1 MRRKESEPRTGKPSA
16 LLRWTGFGALA
27 DLERSASN
35 VLAGRGFR
43 VVRVGE
49 TIAVLGGEPATAARH
64 CAHLPGVVW
73 IGLGYTSEGGPEAL
87 LASLQALGERYLKRN
102 SRFGVQVEVTGS
114 KSLRGDLIG
123 AANSRLLGLRRGT
136 RIDERSPEL
145 IFHVALDRNQG
156 VAAVEI
162 RRGVGGVPTSTA
174 KAFCL
179 VSGGMHSSVVAWM
192 AALAGFSVELVHLR
206 TSEESVVEAG
216 RLYSEL
222 SHRIDP
228 TRLKLT
234 LLTGSK
240 NSPKGVLASWLK
252 KKKGGGESPV
262 FAGYHLECREEF
274 SWRGVTGVVYPL
286 LLFPEPEFKRVFDSL
301 GLTGYFESNGLLSGI
316 QESVASAYRVGSFG
330 GARAELHE
338 VVDSV
343 K

>member
-1 MRRKESEPRTGKPSA
+1 MRRKESEKRSGKASA
-16 LLRWTGFGALA
+16 LLRWTGFGALD
-27 DLERSASN
+27 DLERSATN

-64 CAHLPGVVW
+64 CAHLPGVIW
-73 IGLGYTSEGGPEAL
+73 IGLGYTSEGGLESL
-87 LASLQALGERYLKRN
+87 LVSLRLLGERYLKRD
-102 SRFGVQVEVTGS
+102 SRFVVHVEVTRS
-114 KSLRGDLIG
+114 EILRGDVIG
-123 AANSRLLGLRRGT
+123 ASNSRLLGLKKGA
-136 RIDERSPEL
+136 RIDERNPEL
-145 IFHVALDRNQG
+145 IFQVALDRNQG
-156 VAAVEI
+156 VACVEI

-206 TSEESVVEAG
+206 TSEESLVEAG

-240 NSPKGVLASWLK
+240 NSPEGVLAAWLK
-252 KKKGGGESPV
+252 KTGEESPV
-262 FAGYHLECREEF
+262 FAGYHLECRRES
-274 SWRGVTGVVYPL
+274 SWRGMRGVVYPL
-286 LLFPEPEFKRVFDSL
+286 LLFPEPEFRRVFDSL
-301 GLTGYFESNGLLSGI
+301 GLTGYFESSGLLSGVR
-316 QESVASAYRVGSFG
+316 ESVPSEYRVASFG

-338 VVDSV
+338 VVDSI

>member
-1 MRRKESEPRTGKPSA
+1 MT
-16 LLRWTGFGALA
+16 
-27 DLERSASN
+27 RSS
-35 VLAGRGFR
+35 
-43 VVRVGE
+43 
-49 TIAVLGGEPATAARH
+49 I
-64 CAHLPGVVW
+64 
-73 IGLGYTSEGGPEAL
+73 
-87 LASLQALGERYLKRN
+87 
-102 SRFGVQVEVTGS
+102 
-114 KSLRGDLIG
+114 LRGDVIG
-123 AANSRLLGLRRGT
+123 AANSRLLGLRKGA

-145 IFHVALDRNQG
+145 IFQVALDRNQG
-156 VAAVEI
+156 VACVEI

-240 NSPKGVLASWLK
+240 NSPKGVIAAWLK
-252 KKKGGGESPV
+252 KRGKESPV
-262 FAGYHLECREEF
+262 FAGYHLECRGEF
-274 SWRGVTGVVYPL
+274 GWPGVTGVAYPL
-286 LLFPEPEFKRVFDSL
+286 LLFPEQEFKRVFNSL
-301 GLTGYFESNGLLSGI
+301 GLTGYFESNGLLSSVP
-316 QESVASAYRVGSFG
+316 ESAPSGYRAASFG
-330 GARAELHE
+330 GARADLHE
-338 VVDSV
+338 VVDSI